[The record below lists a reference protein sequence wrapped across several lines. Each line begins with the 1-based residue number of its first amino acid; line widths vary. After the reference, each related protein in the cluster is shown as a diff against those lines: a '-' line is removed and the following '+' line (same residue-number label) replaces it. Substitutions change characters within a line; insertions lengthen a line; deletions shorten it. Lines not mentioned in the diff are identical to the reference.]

1 MRWDFGDL
9 REVIEAGHAGWKIR
23 QYPAL
28 KDEGDGVSVGLYTD
42 PAKARAIH
50 AIGLARLFV
59 LSLGKEAKTLVR
71 FRQLPLQASL
81 YLRNVGYADAAIA
94 DDFLL
99 AVAAEAFVRDQPDIR
114 TVAVFTERLKSCYSR
129 LAEAQGE
136 LSRIFFDTITAA
148 AERMRIA
155 ESDERLSPATVAAVK
170 NQLAWLVF
178 PGFLRNVPLSRLR
191 HYRRYLEGVRIR
203 LERARL
209 SPSTDAE
216 REALVAPYWNRYRET
231 VTAQKVPRFNAEA
244 LADYRWMVEEFRV
257 SVFAQELRTPTPI
270 SAKRLDAKW
279 AEVMR

>member
-1 MRWDFGDL
+1 MR
-9 REVIEAGHAGWKIR
+9 V
-23 QYPAL
+23 
-28 KDEGDGVSVGLYTD
+28 
-42 PAKARAIH
+42 
-50 AIGLARLFV
+50 
-59 LSLGKEAKTLVR
+59 
-71 FRQLPLQASL
+71 
-81 YLRNVGYADAAIA
+81 
-94 DDFLL
+94 
-99 AVAAEAFVRDQPDIR
+99 
-114 TVAVFTERLKSCYSR
+114 
-129 LAEAQGE
+129 
-136 LSRIFFDTITAA
+136 
-148 AERMRIA
+148 A
-155 ESDERLSPATVAAVK
+155 ESDERLSPTTVAAVK

-231 VTAQKVPRFNAEA
+231 ITSQKGPRFNAEA